1 MYYYLSV
8 GSNID
13 PEINIAKC
21 LEILLEHFST
31 AFVYPCTYTQP
42 ECIVTDKVFINT
54 LLVIES
60 DLDQVSLKA
69 FFCSVEESM
78 GRDRADRDRSRKD
91 RTCDIDII
99 LCSSLF
105 SLGYFKECDES
116 YLKQVLCETSD
127 KASVALFGSYFSDR
141 PAAIYFDTAASNKL
155 VIEYKSYALE
165 NGLKT
170 GLSWQ

>member
-13 PEINIAKC
+13 PETNIAKC

-31 AFVYPCTYTQP
+31 AFVYPCTYTKP

-54 LLVIES
+54 LMVIES
-60 DLDQVSLKA
+60 DREQASLKA
-69 FFCSVEESM
+69 FFCSVEESL
-78 GRDRADRDRSRKD
+78 GRDRTDCDRSRKD

-99 LCSSLF
+99 LSSSTF
-105 SLGYFKECDES
+105 SLGYFKACDES
-116 YLKQVLCETSD
+116 YLQQVLRASSD
-127 KASVALFGSYFSDR
+127 KASITLFGSKFADR
-141 PAAIYFDTAASNKL
+141 PASIYFDAAASNKL

-170 GLSWQ
+170 GFSR